1 MFILTDA
8 HQTAENSVCV
18 EKVFV
23 LSNYCISIEYVSPQ
37 YVMFSAQ
44 TVEERR
50 YLGPVFHGPYV
61 PLRSESSE
69 SVSVREFHDTTD
81 VSFIYL

>member
-1 MFILTDA
+1 MIFGLIHLTLRGVVPNA
-8 HQTAENSVCV
+8 VP
-18 EKVFV
+18 V